1 MRAYTIARVFRDRF
15 GEVQRLFYFDLE
27 PMTYKEAETMITKQH
42 YWREYKVVEIAQM
55 KAAKK

>member
-1 MRAYTIARVFRDRF
+1 MREYTIARVFRDRF

-27 PMTYKEAETMITKQH
+27 PMTYKEAETMITKLPE
-42 YWREYKVVEIAQM
+42 WREYKVVEITQM

>member
-27 PMTYKEAETMITKQH
+27 PMTYRESEVMITKMPE
-42 YWREYKVVEIAQM
+42 WREYKVVEITQM